1 MMGTLYPFASLA
13 GRSSWFCAVGCS
25 TRREGG
31 YLLYIV
37 RHGYL
42 GLADLMRFARVGKA
56 LNGNALALALEL
68 ALSNGLLTSKVPK
81 S

>member
-1 MMGTLYPFASLA
+1 MALTIAKNDVRRVLYM
-13 GRSSWFCAVGCS
+13 R
-25 TRREGG
+25 

-56 LNGNALALALEL
+56 LNVNALALALGL
-68 ALSNGLLTSKVPK
+68 APSNGLLTSKVPK

>member
-1 MMGTLYPFASLA
+1 VNLLTALTIAKNDVRRVLYL
-13 GRSSWFCAVGCS
+13 R
-25 TRREGG
+25 

-68 ALSNGLLTSKVPK
+68 APSNGLLTSKVPK

>member
-1 MMGTLYPFASLA
+1 MALTIAKNDVRPVLYM
-13 GRSSWFCAVGCS
+13 R
-25 TRREGG
+25 

-56 LNGNALALALEL
+56 PNGNALALALEL
-68 ALSNGLLTSKVPK
+68 APSNGLLTSKVPK

>member
-1 MMGTLYPFASLA
+1 MALTIAKNDVRRVLYM
-13 GRSSWFCAVGCS
+13 R
-25 TRREGG
+25 

-56 LNGNALALALEL
+56 PNGNALALALGL
-68 ALSNGLLTSKVPK
+68 APSNGLLTSKVPK

>member
-1 MMGTLYPFASLA
+1 MAIAKSDVRCVLYM
-13 GRSSWFCAVGCS
+13 R
-25 TRREGG
+25 

-42 GLADLMRFARVGKA
+42 GLADLMRFVRVGKA
-56 LNGNALALALEL
+56 LDGNALALALEL
-68 ALSNGLLTSKVPK
+68 APSNGLLTSKVPK

>member
-1 MMGTLYPFASLA
+1 MTIAKNDVRRVLYM
-13 GRSSWFCAVGCS
+13 R
-25 TRREGG
+25 

-42 GLADLMRFARVGKA
+42 GLADLMRFVRVGKA
-56 LNGNALALALEL
+56 LDGNALALALEL
-68 ALSNGLLTSKVPK
+68 APSNGLLTSKVPK

>member
-1 MMGTLYPFASLA
+1 M
-13 GRSSWFCAVGCS
+13 R
-25 TRREGG
+25 

-37 RHGYL
+37 RHSYL
-42 GLADLMRFARVGKA
+42 RFADLMRFARVGKA

>member
-1 MMGTLYPFASLA
+1 M
-13 GRSSWFCAVGCS
+13 
-25 TRREGG
+25 
-31 YLLYIV
+31 V

-42 GLADLMRFARVGKA
+42 ELADLMRFARVEKA

-68 ALSNGLLTSKVPK
+68 VPSNGLLTSKVPK

>member
-1 MMGTLYPFASLA
+1 MALTIAKNDVRRVLYM
-13 GRSSWFCAVGCS
+13 R
-25 TRREGG
+25 

-68 ALSNGLLTSKVPK
+68 APSNGLLTSKVPK

>member
-1 MMGTLYPFASLA
+1 VLYM
-13 GRSSWFCAVGCS
+13 R
-25 TRREGG
+25 

-56 LNGNALALALEL
+56 LNGNTLALALER
-68 ALSNGLLTSKVPK
+68 APSNGLLTSKVPK

>member
-1 MMGTLYPFASLA
+1 MALTIAKNDVRRVLYM
-13 GRSSWFCAVGCS
+13 R
-25 TRREGG
+25 

-68 ALSNGLLTSKVPK
+68 VPSNGLLTSKVPK

>member
-1 MMGTLYPFASLA
+1 MNLLTALTIAKNDVRRVLYM
-13 GRSSWFCAVGCS
+13 R
-25 TRREGG
+25 

-68 ALSNGLLTSKVPK
+68 APSNGLLTSKVPK

>member
-1 MMGTLYPFASLA
+1 MALTIAKNDVRPVLYM
-13 GRSSWFCAVGCS
+13 R
-25 TRREGG
+25 

-56 LNGNALALALEL
+56 LNRNALALALEL
-68 ALSNGLLTSKVPK
+68 APSNGLLTSKVPK

>member
-1 MMGTLYPFASLA
+1 VNLLTALTIAKNDVRRVLYM
-13 GRSSWFCAVGCS
+13 R
-25 TRREGG
+25 

-68 ALSNGLLTSKVPK
+68 APSNGLLTSKVPK